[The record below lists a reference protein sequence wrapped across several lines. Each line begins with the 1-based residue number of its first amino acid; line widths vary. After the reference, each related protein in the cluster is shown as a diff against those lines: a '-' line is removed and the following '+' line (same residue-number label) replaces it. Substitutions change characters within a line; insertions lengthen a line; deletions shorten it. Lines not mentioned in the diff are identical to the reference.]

1 MNDRRELEQE
11 GEVEGKAKTKPKR
24 DGDKGGKARRPTDKD
39 RPARGAAARREI
51 PKEQLAAVGGIL
63 AVVLLAVATFVAG
76 SPPRANADPTTISS
90 FFFEKRGRIQFGA
103 FATGIAAASLMWFL
117 AGLWS
122 RLRRRNHDTVTPA
135 AAALIGGVAATAL
148 LLTGEMAYLALSYRS
163 GAPTAGALF
172 DLGNLSHAAVGFP
185 VAVLA
190 VGTGVAASRGATLP
204 GWIVRASYWAAPIA
218 LVRTFAIFSQEGSF
232 RTNGPISYITFAA
245 IAIWIIL
252 VSVGLMRRAPE
263 RGPRRDDDDEDEDE
277 D

>member
-24 DGDKGGKARRPTDKD
+24 EGKGGKARRPDDSD
-39 RPARGAAARREI
+39 RKPQGRAARREI

-63 AVVLLAVATFVAG
+63 AVLLLLVATFMAG
-76 SPPRANADPTTISS
+76 SPPRANAQAGEISGY
-90 FFFEKRGRIQFGA
+90 FFEKRGRIQAGA
-103 FATGIAAASLMWFL
+103 FATGLAAAGFMWFI

-135 AAALIGGVAATAL
+135 AAALVGGVGAVAL
-148 LLTGEMAYLALSYRS
+148 VLAGEMFFLALSYRS
-163 GAPTAGALF
+163 GSADAGLIF
-172 DLGNLSHAAVGFP
+172 DLGNFSHAAVAFP
-185 VAVLA
+185 LAVLM
-190 VGTGVAASRGATLP
+190 VGTGVAASRGDTLP

-218 LVRTFAIFSQEGSF
+218 LVRSFAFFSQDGSF
-232 RTNGPISYITFAA
+232 RTNGPISYITLAV

-263 RGPRRDDDDEDEDE
+263 RGPRRDDDEDD
-277 D
+277 DDD